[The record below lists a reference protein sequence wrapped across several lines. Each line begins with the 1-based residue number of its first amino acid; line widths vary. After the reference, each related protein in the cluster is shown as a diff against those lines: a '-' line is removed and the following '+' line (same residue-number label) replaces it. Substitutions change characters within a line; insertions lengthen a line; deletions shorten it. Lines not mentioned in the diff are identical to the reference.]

1 MFEEYT
7 GIVVATT
14 AGAWTCSAVAKPAVA
29 KPAVSSRKSLGMKKT
44 KHPTT
49 KPMRKLPG
57 SGDDGKVWH
66 LVKYIEY
73 STKEGAT
80 TKKKQKKMDID
91 YWWHDLMNDVYESD
105 ASGIGGAEAGAF
117 RWRFA

>member
-1 MFEEYT
+1 MYEWYT

-14 AGAWTCSAVAKPAVA
+14 AGAWTCSAAAKPAAA
-29 KPAVSSRKSLGMKKT
+29 KAAAKKAPAKKSLRK
-44 KHPTT
+44 
-49 KPMRKLPG
+49 KPMRELPG

-73 STKEGAT
+73 STREGAT
-80 TKKKQKKMDID
+80 TEKKQKKMDID

-105 ASGIGGAEAGAF
+105 TSGIGGAEAGKF

>member
-14 AGAWTCSAVAKPAVA
+14 AGAWTCSAVAKPAV
-29 KPAVSSRKSLGMKKT
+29 RKSLGMMKT
-44 KHPTT
+44 TPPAR
-49 KPMRKLPG
+49 KPMRELPG

-80 TKKKQKKMDID
+80 TKKKQKKMDIE